1 MSKTALIVDD
11 SPVARHALGRLLA
24 EHELAADTAPSAE
37 AALDYLR
44 QRRPDVIFMDH
55 MMPGMDGFEAL
66 EAIKA
71 NPATATI
78 PVMMYTSQE
87 GELYVGQARA
97 LGAFGVLPKDLK
109 PVEVAR
115 VLKAL
120 RLIPGPP
127 EPDPTVRSAAKSAT
141 EAADSHRVKELLEEL
156 FYQQRSALREEIREG
171 YQRALA
177 TTQAP
182 PEAGAAISSLPPKL
196 LGVSGLGAGALA
208 LVAVTFA
215 YLYFNAN
222 RLLQDATER
231 SSQLIASS
239 AELNAASAQVLG
251 AQAVPAPG
259 NASLLNAVEWA
270 MNLAGGYSFDEVP
283 LDDNRAQMIGRLV
296 QYLDDAGFSGT
307 IAIEVHVGR
316 FCMNFDADGMPVLA
330 PPNQPAGDCVQ
341 IGWSP
346 VEATAMG
353 RQQTLAFANTV
364 ATATTDTGI
373 RVATV
378 SAGSDR
384 PTIEY
389 PLLNAYLTAAEWN
402 EIAAANHRIDM
413 RLVPD
418 ADSYFS
424 SSEGGSLVPP

>member
-24 EHELAADTAPSAE
+24 EHQLAADTAPSAE

-55 MMPGMDGFEAL
+55 LMPGMDGFEAL

-120 RLIPGPP
+120 HLIPGPP
-127 EPDPTVRSAAKSAT
+127 EPDQGARPPPKSAA

-177 TTQAP
+177 STQAP
-182 PEAGAAISSLPPKL
+182 PPAAGAAISGVPPKL
-196 LGVSGLGAGALA
+196 LGVSGLVAGALV

-231 SSQLIASS
+231 SSELIASS
-239 AELNAASAQVLG
+239 AELNAASAQVLS
-251 AQAVPAPG
+251 ARPVRATG
-259 NASLLNAVEWA
+259 NGGLLDAVEWA
-270 MNLAGGYSFDEVP
+270 MNLAGGYAFDEVP
-283 LDDNRAQMIGRLV
+283 LDDNRAQVIGRLV

-307 IAIEVHVGR
+307 IAIEVHVGQ
-316 FCMNFDADGMPVLA
+316 FCMNFDADGVPMLA
-330 PPNQPAGDCVQ
+330 PPNQPAGDCLQ

-346 VEATAMG
+346 AEATAMG
-353 RQQTLAFANTV
+353 RRQTLAFANTV

-384 PTIEY
+384 PAIEY
-389 PLLNAYLTAAEWN
+389 PLLNAYLTADEWN
-402 EIAAANHRIDM
+402 EIAAANHRVDV

-418 ADSYFS
+418 ADSYLS
-424 SSEGGSLVPP
+424 SSEAAP

>member
-11 SPVARHALGRLLA
+11 SPVARHTLGRLLA

-55 MMPGMDGFEAL
+55 LMSGMDGFEAL

-120 RLIPGPP
+120 HLIPGA
-127 EPDPTVRSAAKSAT
+127 PDADPATRPAAKSAT
-141 EAADSHRVKELLEEL
+141 DAADSHRVKELLEEL

-177 TTQAP
+177 SKAP
-182 PEAGAAISSLPPKL
+182 AADAVTSGLPPRL
-196 LGVSGLGAGALA
+196 LGVSALVAGALA
-208 LVAVTFA
+208 LAAVTFA
-215 YLYFNAN
+215 YLYLNAN
-222 RLLQDATER
+222 RLLEDATER

-239 AELNAASAQVLG
+239 ARLNAASAQVLG
-251 AQAVPAPG
+251 AQSLPATGDP
-259 NASLLNAVEWA
+259 ALLDAVEWA
-270 MNLAGGYSFDEVP
+270 VNLSGGYGFDGIP
-283 LDDNRAQMIGRLV
+283 LDDNRAQAIGRLV

-316 FCMNFDADGMPVLA
+316 FCMNFRPDGMPVLA
-330 PPNQPAGDCVQ
+330 PPNQPAGDCLQ

-346 VEATAMG
+346 VEAAAMG
-353 RQQTLAFANTV
+353 RRQTLAFANTV

-373 RVATV
+373 RVATA

-389 PLLNAYLTAAEWN
+389 PLLSAYLTADEWN
-402 EIAAANHRIDM
+402 ETAAANHRVDV

-418 ADSYFS
+418 ADTYLSG
-424 SSEGGSLVPP
+424 SESGPLVPR